1 MARKRAAGA
10 GEGALVTVLG
20 CEVVY
25 VETGLAACFVP
36 LQPTAGAVHARRTAI
51 RSRIH
56 RMLDPEALFQ
66 SKCVPD
72 GEALPVV
79 VEVGIDVVIAAP
91 ILDPLGPLLELV
103 L

>member
-1 MARKRAAGA
+1 MLDDSQLRLGRVKDGAA
-10 GEGALVTVLG
+10 ALDSIGGMTLLVRPVIWA
-20 CEVVY
+20 EQ
-25 VETGLAACFVP
+25 AAAAITDLP
-36 LQPTAGAVHARRTAI
+36 SAI
-51 RSRIH
+51 RNRIQ